1 MQLGTTRRATGNT
14 VKDHTGF
21 LLDARTITSVENG
34 RQVIS
39 SIVPPVGR
47 K

>member
-1 MQLGTTRRATGNT
+1 MQLETTRRATDNT
-14 VKDHTGF
+14 VQDHTGI

>member
-1 MQLGTTRRATGNT
+1 MRLGTMRRATGNT
-14 VKDHTGF
+14 VKDHTGI

-34 RQVIS
+34 KQVIS
-39 SIVPPVGR
+39 SIVPPVGC